1 MSTKSINLR
10 AFEIVNS
17 SVTQAH
23 SDLFQKLKNRLNSSI
38 VTDRAMLLNMSDKS
52 SQEQDL
58 ISFYEAQDGL
68 DMPVF
73 CVLLRAS
80 IDDNAQHIDK
90 ALFKQNTF
98 KIDDI
103 KDNPLGPGVIYKRH
117 FYFTAYKNHIVTT
130 LPGNITI
137 KGLQTYLNWFLN
149 DLYEI
154 NPKINSKKIS
164 ELSDIENIKVRDPI
178 NAQSEGEHEKTHILT
193 RMLRHLSREAVRN
206 FITDTPN
213 ISEEQLEQMVSAE
226 LLLKFR
232 RPKKNDPEALKKA
245 YSAILKP
252 VADLDNYQVKRRNSS
267 TIYSGK
273 DIVESKV
280 VYIEELEK
288 NRINER
294 QLEQEMRKYIIELEK
309 NA

>member
-1 MSTKSINLR
+1 MSAKSINLR

-23 SDLFQKLKNRLNSSI
+23 SDLFQKLKNRLSSSI

-90 ALFKQNTF
+90 ALFEQNTF

-154 NPKINSKKIS
+154 TPKINSEKIS

-178 NAQSEGEHEKTHILT
+178 NAQSEGENEKTHKLT
-193 RMLRHLSREAVRN
+193 RLLRHLSLEAVKN

-232 RPKKNDPEALKKA
+232 KPKKNDPEALKKA

-294 QLEQEMRKYIIELEK
+294 QLEQEMRKYIIELER

>member
-117 FYFTAYKNHIVTT
+117 FYFTAHKNPIVTT

-267 TIYSGK
+267 TIRSGQ
-273 DIVESKV
+273 DIVETTLVS
-280 VYIEELEK
+280 IEKLEK
-288 NRINER
+288 KRINEQ